1 MLQMKMKYDY
11 LNEECIEEVLFQI
24 NRIYLSKEEKSIK
37 KVRTGYQQEIQRLK
51 RQIQHGYDEVLTKKQ
66 VSRLKK
72 ELSVVKSTHKSRQQP
87 PMNHFKDKGQLADQL
102 KLKEK
107 EIKLLRERI
116 RIFETE
122 NGFQDKSLYY
132 EGTICA
138 LDKVLGEL
146 QENQANMKEFQVRFR
161 DRV

>member
-1 MLQMKMKYDY
+1 M
-11 LNEECIEEVLFQI
+11 
-24 NRIYLSKEEKSIK
+24 
-37 KVRTGYQQEIQRLK
+37 
-51 RQIQHGYDEVLTKKQ
+51 LTKKQ

-72 ELSVVKSTHKSRQQP
+72 ELSVVKSSNKARQPP

-146 QENQANMKEFQVRFR
+146 ESNEANMKEF
-161 DRV
+161 